1 MPQFVLPSSRGAG
14 LLLPISLA
22 KGCMQVM
29 SGRGVG
35 GSHNLSSISRQGDL
49 PPAKSHHLEKDATLR
64 C

>member
-1 MPQFVLPSSRGAG
+1 MPQFVLPSSRGPGYYYPYPWLKAACRAMCG
-14 LLLPISLA
+14 
-22 KGCMQVM
+22 G
-29 SGRGVG
+29 GVG